1 VPLTSTTDA
10 TASPRAS
17 ASALRLARLD
27 RPALAGLIAF
37 AGWLVFVVAR
47 LAGWADGKLSLFIA
61 SGTRYSHPALMFPR
75 IAHVK
80 GKGYDGQFYYRFAFD
95 PFDWHPTAFG
105 ITIDHPYRYTR
116 IGYSV
121 VAWALSGGGHGRV
134 LPLALVFVNFLGVA
148 AMAWLG
154 GLLARE
160 AGRHAL
166 WGLLFAAYF
175 GLVVSVGRDTSEP
188 LADACLLGGLL
199 AYRHRRF
206 ALAAALITYAV
217 FTNEPVLVLPA
228 VLALTRLWQLYRR
241 QARPG
246 APDLVWVLPGFL
258 YLLLQGIQHV
268 VVRGPAGGVADAS
281 ANLTWPFTALVAG
294 LDRDV
299 HRMSW
304 HHLGMYDY
312 NLLEFAALMAFV
324 VAGFLVLR
332 STTAPAHERAAF
344 IGFVAVEVVSASSQ
358 FWYSVFGEGRT
369 YVDAY
374 VMAVVL
380 LLATPAGAG
389 VAPGVMPGVVTRGAH
404 RAHASLVDRVFATDR
419 VITSKHLAGLAAVLA
434 VTLVVVARR
443 RVLFE

>member
-1 VPLTSTTDA
+1 MPVISTTDA
-10 TASPRAS
+10 AAAPRAR
-17 ASALRLARLD
+17 AGRLARLD
-27 RPALAGLIAF
+27 RPALAALIALG
-37 AGWLVFVVAR
+37 GWLAFTVAR
-47 LAGWADGKLSLFIA
+47 LAGWAHGQLSLFVA

-75 IAHVK
+75 VAHVK

-95 PFDWHPTAFG
+95 PFNWHLTAYG

-121 VAWALSGGGHGRV
+121 AAWLLSGGGHGRL
-134 LPLALVFVNFLGVA
+134 LPLALVLVNLAGVA

-154 GLLARE
+154 GLLARA

-166 WGLLFAAYF
+166 WGLLLAAYF

-199 AYRHRRF
+199 AYRHHRF
-206 ALAAALITYAV
+206 PLAAALIGYAV
-217 FTNEPVLVLPA
+217 FTNEPVLVFPVALG
-228 VLALTRLWQLYRR
+228 LTRLWQL
-241 QARPG
+241 ARGRARLGQPEL
-246 APDLVWVLPGFL
+246 AWLLPGCL

-268 VVRGPAGGVADAS
+268 AVRGPAGGVADAS
-281 ANLTWPFTALVAG
+281 ANLTWPFSALLAG

-299 HRMSW
+299 NKLSW
-304 HHLGMYDY
+304 THLGTYDY
-312 NLLEFAALMAFV
+312 NLIEFAALSAFL

-332 STTAPAHERAAF
+332 ATTAPVHERAAF
-344 IGFVAVEVVSASSQ
+344 AGFVLVEVVCASTQ

-374 VMAVVL
+374 LMAVVL
-380 LLATPAGAG
+380 LLATPAEAVGQVHSSLADCLF
-389 VAPGVMPGVVTRGAH
+389 ARN
-404 RAHASLVDRVFATDR
+404 RAVSGR
-419 VITSKHLAGLAAVLA
+419 HLAGLAAVLVVA
-434 VTLVVVARR
+434 LVLVARR